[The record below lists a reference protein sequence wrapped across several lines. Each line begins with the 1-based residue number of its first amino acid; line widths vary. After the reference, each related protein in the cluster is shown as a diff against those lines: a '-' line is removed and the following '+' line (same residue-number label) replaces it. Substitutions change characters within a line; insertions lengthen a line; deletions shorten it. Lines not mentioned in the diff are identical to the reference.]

1 MDFNNMKIGFALTG
15 SFCTFT
21 RILKLME
28 SMGESGCDIYPIFS
42 KNVSEL
48 DSRFWKSREF
58 IAKVQEITGRQGI
71 FTIQEAEPIGPKGYL
86 DVMVIA
92 PCTGNTMAKLA
103 AGITDTPVLMA
114 AKAHLR
120 NEKPL
125 IIAVSTNDA
134 LGMNLKNIGLLMN
147 TKNIY
152 FVPFGQD
159 DYKKKPLSL
168 VAHMEDIPV
177 TIEAAM
183 RRKQIQPIIREYAGK
198 QKEEEAKT
206 KNE

>member
-1 MDFNNMKIGFALTG
+1 MDFKDMKIGFALTG

-21 RILKLME
+21 RILEVMKGLAE
-28 SMGESGCDIYPIFS
+28 AGADIHPIFS
-42 KNVSEL
+42 KNVAEM

-86 DVMVIA
+86 DVMVLA

-159 DYKKKPLSL
+159 DCVKKPLSL
-168 VAHMEDIPV
+168 VAHMESIPD
-177 TIEAAM
+177 TIAAALN
-183 RRKQIQPIIREYAGK
+183 RKQLQPVVREYIK
-198 QKEEEAKT
+198 
-206 KNE
+206 

>member
-1 MDFNNMKIGFALTG
+1 MDCKDMKFGFALTG

-21 RILKLME
+21 RILEVMRGLNDA
-28 SMGESGCDIYPIFS
+28 GADIHPIFS
-42 KNVSEL
+42 KNVSEM

-134 LGMNLKNIGLLMN
+134 LGMNLKTIGLLMN

-159 DYKKKPLSL
+159 DYIKKPLSL
-168 VAHMEDIPV
+168 VAHMEEIPA
-177 TIEAAM
+177 TIEAALK
-183 RRKQIQPIIREYAGK
+183 RKQIQPVVKEYSK
-198 QKEEEAKT
+198 L
-206 KNE
+206 

>member
-1 MDFNNMKIGFALTG
+1 MDYKDMKIGFALTG

-21 RILKLME
+21 RILEVMRGLNDA
-28 SMGESGCDIYPIFS
+28 GADIYPIFS
-42 KNVSEL
+42 KNVSEM
-48 DSRFWKSREF
+48 DNRFWKSREF

-86 DVMVIA
+86 DVLVIA

-159 DYKKKPLSL
+159 DYIKKPLSL
-168 VAHMEDIPV
+168 VAHMEEIPA
-177 TIEAAM
+177 TIEAALK
-183 RRKQIQPIIREYAGK
+183 RKQLQPVVKEYVK
-198 QKEEEAKT
+198 
-206 KNE
+206 

>member
-1 MDFNNMKIGFALTG
+1 MDFKDMKIGFALTG

-21 RILKLME
+21 RILEVMKGLNAA
-28 SMGESGCDIYPIFS
+28 GADIHPIFS
-42 KNVSEL
+42 KNVSEM

-86 DVMVIA
+86 DVMVLA

-159 DYKKKPLSL
+159 DCIKKPLSL
-168 VAHMEDIPV
+168 VAHMEEIPA
-177 TIEAAM
+177 TIEAALA
-183 RRKQIQPIIREYAGK
+183 RKQIQPVVKEY
-198 QKEEEAKT
+198 T
-206 KNE
+206 K

>member
-1 MDFNNMKIGFALTG
+1 MDFKNMKIGFALTG

-21 RILKLME
+21 RILEVMKGLNE
-28 SMGESGCDIYPIFS
+28 AGADIHPIFS
-42 KNVSEL
+42 KNVSEM

-159 DYKKKPLSL
+159 DYIKKPLSL
-168 VAHMEDIPV
+168 VAHMEEIPA
-177 TIEAAM
+177 TIEAALA
-183 RRKQIQPIIREYAGK
+183 RKQIQPVVKEYMK
-198 QKEEEAKT
+198 
-206 KNE
+206 

>member
-1 MDFNNMKIGFALTG
+1 MDFKDMKIGFALTG

-21 RILKLME
+21 RILEVMRGLNDA
-28 SMGESGCDIYPIFS
+28 GADIHPIFS
-42 KNVSEL
+42 KNVSEM

-159 DYKKKPLSL
+159 DYIKKPLSL
-168 VAHMEDIPV
+168 VAHMEEIPA
-177 TIEAAM
+177 TIEVALK
-183 RRKQIQPIIREYAGK
+183 RKQIQPVVKEYSK
-198 QKEEEAKT
+198 S
-206 KNE
+206 

>member
-1 MDFNNMKIGFALTG
+1 MDFKDMKIGFALTG

-21 RILKLME
+21 RILEVMKGLNE
-28 SMGESGCDIYPIFS
+28 GGADIHPIFS
-42 KNVSEL
+42 KNVSEM

-168 VAHMEDIPV
+168 VAHMEEIPA
-177 TIEAAM
+177 TIEAALE
-183 RRKQIQPIIREYAGK
+183 RKQVQPVVKEYK
-198 QKEEEAKT
+198 RD
-206 KNE
+206 N

>member
-1 MDFNNMKIGFALTG
+1 MLGYALCG
-15 SFCTFT
+15 SFCTHAQSL
-21 RILKLME
+21 IQLKNLIAAGYE
-28 SMGESGCDIYPIFS
+28 VQPI
-42 KNVSEL
+42 VSETVFAT
-48 DSRFWKSREF
+48 DTRFGKAQALIEELEGSTSHPV
-58 IAKVQEITGRQGI
+58 IHTVPD
-71 FTIQEAEPIGPKGYL
+71 AEPLGPKISL
-86 DVMVIA
+86 DALIIA

-159 DYKKKPLSL
+159 DYIKKPLSL
-168 VAHMEDIPV
+168 VAHMEEIPA
-177 TIEAAM
+177 TIEAALK
-183 RRKQIQPIIREYAGK
+183 RKQIQPVVKEYSK
-198 QKEEEAKT
+198 L
-206 KNE
+206 

>member
-1 MDFNNMKIGFALTG
+1 MDCKDMKIGFALTG

-21 RILKLME
+21 RILEVMRGLNDT
-28 SMGESGCDIYPIFS
+28 GADIHPIFS
-42 KNVSEL
+42 KNVSEM

-159 DYKKKPLSL
+159 DYIKKPLSL
-168 VAHMEDIPV
+168 VAHMEEIPA
-177 TIEAAM
+177 TIEAALK
-183 RRKQIQPIIREYAGK
+183 RKQIQPVVKEYSK
-198 QKEEEAKT
+198 L
-206 KNE
+206 

>member
-1 MDFNNMKIGFALTG
+1 MSFKDMKIGFALTG

-21 RILKLME
+21 RILEVMKNLSKE
-28 SMGESGCDIYPIFS
+28 GADIYPVFS
-42 KNVSEL
+42 KNVSEM

-120 NEKPL
+120 NDKPL

-147 TKNIY
+147 TKNVY

-159 DYKKKPLSL
+159 DYVKKPLSL
-168 VAHMEDIPV
+168 VAHMEAIPA
-177 TIEAAM
+177 TIEESLN
-183 RRKQIQPIIREYAGK
+183 RKQIQPVVKEYE
-198 QKEEEAKT
+198 KE
-206 KNE
+206 

>member
-1 MDFNNMKIGFALTG
+1 MSFKDMKIGFALTG

-21 RILKLME
+21 RILEVMKNLSKE
-28 SMGESGCDIYPIFS
+28 GADIYPVFS
-42 KNVSEL
+42 KNVSEM

-159 DYKKKPLSL
+159 DYVKKPLSL
-168 VAHMEDIPV
+168 VAHMEEIPA
-177 TIEAAM
+177 TIEASLY
-183 RRKQIQPIIREYAGK
+183 RKQIQPVVKEYDKA
-198 QKEEEAKT
+198 
-206 KNE
+206 

>member
-1 MDFNNMKIGFALTG
+1 MDYKDMKIGFALTG

-21 RILKLME
+21 RILDVMRGLNDA
-28 SMGESGCDIYPIFS
+28 GADIYPIFS
-42 KNVSEL
+42 KNVSEM
-48 DSRFWKSREF
+48 DNRFWKSREF

-86 DVMVIA
+86 DVLVIA

-159 DYKKKPLSL
+159 DYIKKPLSL
-168 VAHMEDIPV
+168 VAHMEEIPA
-177 TIEAAM
+177 TIEAALK
-183 RRKQIQPIIREYAGK
+183 RKQLQPVVKEYMK
-198 QKEEEAKT
+198 
-206 KNE
+206 

>member
-1 MDFNNMKIGFALTG
+1 MDLKEKKIGFALTG

-21 RILKLME
+21 RILNIIE
-28 SMGESGCDIYPIFS
+28 SMTKEGVDIQPIFS
-42 KNVSEL
+42 RNVSEM

-58 IAKVQEITGRQGI
+58 IAKVQELTGRQGI

-86 DVMVIA
+86 DAMVIA
-92 PCTGNTMAKLA
+92 PCTGNTLAKLA
-103 AGITDTPVLMA
+103 SGITDTPVLMA

-159 DYKKKPLSL
+159 DFEKKPLSL
-168 VAHMEDIPV
+168 VAHMEQIPK

-183 RRKQIQPIIREYAGK
+183 QRRQIQPVVAEYK
-198 QKEEEAKT
+198 
-206 KNE
+206 